1 MAYSV
6 RDGEPGLLCEN
17 TGDPDAEQQWIPVVA
32 RRRRR
37 SPQTP
42 TSFDGVIDL
51 RDYISAKCYYNPVD
65 ASPGITIQSGSGL
78 LLLLGPEQEAV

>member
-32 RRRRR
+32 KRRRKRLQ
-37 SPQTP
+37 SP
-42 TSFDGVIDL
+42 TSSNSVDIDL
-51 RDYISAKCYYNPVD
+51 RDYIGANYKCYYNVPLV
-65 ASPGITIQSGSGL
+65 S
-78 LLLLGPEQEAV
+78 